1 MLGTT
6 MGSDRQ
12 RWVVGCGVVL
22 RDVRWQ
28 GPLTDD
34 EIVLF

>member
-1 MLGTT
+1 MLGTM

-22 RDVRWQ
+22 RDVAVARA
-28 GPLTDD
+28 PDR
-34 EIVLF
+34 